1 MVHHSL
7 HITTLLNFKTPVFN
21 FLTQPALRY
30 LTKLLL
36 ALILITIPAQQA
48 LAEDNVLILGDS
60 LSAGY
65 GIDEAQGWVALLQ
78 KKLNAETEITR
89 NSYNVINASISGETS
104 AGGLRRLPALIEQYS
119 PFLVVIELGGN
130 DGLRG
135 YPLQRMKANLQTM
148 IAHSKEANAQ
158 VLLLGMQIPP
168 NYGQRYSRQFADV
181 YQQLKNE
188 NGVSLVDFFLANVGT
203 VTTLMQKDGIHPTAA
218 GQPIMLNNVWP
229 TFTQYLKN

>member
-7 HITTLLNFKTPVFN
+7 HITTLLNVKTVVLNCLKQPV
-21 FLTQPALRY
+21 LPY
-30 LTKLLL
+30 LAPLML
-36 ALILITIPAQQA
+36 AFILVIMPLQQA
-48 LAEDNVLILGDS
+48 LAENNIIVLGDS

-78 KKLNAETEITR
+78 NKLNAETVITQ
-89 NSYNVINASISGETS
+89 NSYHIINASISGETS

-119 PFLVVIELGGN
+119 PFMVIIELGGN

-135 YPLQRMKANLQTM
+135 YPLQRMKTNLQTM
-148 IAHSKEANAQ
+148 ITESKKANAQ

-168 NYGQRYSRQFADV
+168 NYGQRYSRQFADI

-188 NGVSLVDFFLANVGT
+188 NDIQLVDFFLASVGT
-203 VTTLMQKDGIHPTAA
+203 EPSLMQKDGIHPTAE
-218 GQPIMLNNVWP
+218 GQPIMLDNVWP
-229 TFTQYLKN
+229 TFTQYLLN